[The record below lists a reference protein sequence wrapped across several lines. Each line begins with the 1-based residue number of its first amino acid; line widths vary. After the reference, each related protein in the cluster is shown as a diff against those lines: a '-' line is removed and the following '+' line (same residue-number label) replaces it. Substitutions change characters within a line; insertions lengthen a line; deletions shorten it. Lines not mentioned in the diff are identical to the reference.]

1 MLNLAESPE
10 SQTGPSSQPSG
21 ARRRAATAQGRH
33 RDHAEEDAAA
43 HTSAA
48 AAAAAGTGQCS
59 TASTATAATT
69 AHAD

>member
-10 SQTGPSSQPSG
+10 GQTGPSSQPSG
-21 ARRRAATAQGRH
+21 PRRRAATAQGRH

-48 AAAAAGTGQCS
+48 AAARPGQCS
-59 TASTATAATT
+59 TATAAAAT